1 MSLVLFLCL
10 TTLCVGLATARI
22 RRISSDAVRGGMTV
36 LATIILLPALLV
48 LGATSAYAANEWRLA
63 RFGSQLLEFPLPR
76 STREV
81 AHVAEVGVLVGNG
94 DHCDFVVTRRLES
107 SLPLD
112 SLKAHFAPLHLRP
125 AIAGGADAGLPLLE
139 IREDSV
145 RHYSVIATD
154 APYEGIFDV
163 RCY

>member
-1 MSLVLFLCL
+1 MSLVLFLFL
-10 TTLCVGLATARI
+10 STLCIGLATAGI
-22 RRISSDAVRGGMTV
+22 RRISSVAMRRSMAV

-81 AHVAEVGVLVGNG
+81 ARVAEVGVLVGNG
-94 DHCDFVVTRRLES
+94 NHCDFVVTRRLES

-112 SLKAHFAPLHLRP
+112 SLKAHFGSLHLSP
-125 AIAGGADAGLPLLE
+125 AISGGADGGLPLLE
-139 IREDSV
+139 IREDSA

-154 APYEGIFDV
+154 APYEGIFDL
-163 RCY
+163 RCT